1 MITRVKIC
9 GITRVKDLEVALDAG
24 ASAIGF
30 NFFPGSPRYLAPR
43 QAKKLL
49 DAIPFMVEAV
59 AVVVDMPPL
68 EVPLDSSLV
77 GKHGGGSCRIGNPP
91 AKTPGCGPPSQSH
104 SPRCQGK
111 GATRWHRQDP
121 SMGPSQRMA
130 LTHSD
135 ALGWGANA

>member
-59 AVVVDMPPL
+59 AVVVDM
-68 EVPLDSSLV
+68 EVLV
-77 GKHGGGSCRIGNPP
+77 
-91 AKTPGCGPPSQSH
+91 Q
-104 SPRCQGK
+104 
-111 GATRWHRQDP
+111 
-121 SMGPSQRMA
+121 MV
-130 LTHSD
+130 
-135 ALGWGANA
+135 